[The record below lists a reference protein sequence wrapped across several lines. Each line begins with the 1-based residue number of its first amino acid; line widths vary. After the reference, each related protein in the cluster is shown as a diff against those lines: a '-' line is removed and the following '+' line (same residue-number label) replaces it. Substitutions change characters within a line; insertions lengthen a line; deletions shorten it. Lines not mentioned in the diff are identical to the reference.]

1 MNDRLFSLCTPCPD
15 GFTFCREFRV
25 RDFRRAPFA
34 LHASSAGAGREFLGH
49 HLSRLAGVILIPGD
63 HYSFEEVAPLVSQI
77 IFPPSILPC
86 FADFAAHQLAQLD
99 RYIDSEERLSF
110 LTLENK
116 RFELNNQR
124 VSEEFS
130 RFRESLLREIEERR
144 ATETALRESEERF
157 RALVETSSDWI
168 WEVNEQGVYTYSSPK
183 IIDLLGYSPAEL
195 LGKTPFDLMPEEEAA
210 RVSRQFA
217 ELMKSHLPIVALEN
231 TNLHKDGSL
240 AVLETGGVP
249 IIDHAGV
256 FRGYRGIDRDITE
269 RKRAE
274 DALSERVM
282 LAELSADI
290 GYSLTMQGDL
300 QSILNKCAEALV
312 QRLDV
317 AFARIWTF
325 KAAENVL
332 ELQASAGM
340 YTAIDGSH
348 SRVPLGGLKVGL
360 IAQERKPHVT
370 NAVIGDPRVH
380 DQEWAKREGM
390 VAFAGHPLTVEER
403 LVGVMAMFSRN
414 PLTDVTI
421 KALASV
427 SNEIAIGIER
437 KQAEDALRRHT
448 EELDQCV
455 KERTAELEA
464 KNAELTRLNKIFV
477 GRELRMVEL
486 KERIKEL
493 EKYSTGKEQ
502 RLK

>member
-1 MNDRLFSLCTPCPD
+1 LVTVAFPPPD
-15 GFTFCREFRV
+15 S
-25 RDFRRAPFA
+25 D
-34 LHASSAGAGREFLGH
+34 
-49 HLSRLAGVILIPGD
+49 PG
-63 HYSFEEVAPLVSQI
+63 EVLVSVI
-77 IFPPSILPC
+77 
-86 FADFAAHQLAQLD
+86 
-99 RYIDSEERLSF
+99 
-110 LTLENK
+110 
-116 RFELNNQR
+116 
-124 VSEEFS
+124 
-130 RFRESLLREIEERR
+130 
-144 ATETALRESEERF
+144 
-157 RALVETSSDWI
+157 
-168 WEVNEQGVYTYSSPK
+168 
-183 IIDLLGYSPAEL
+183 
-195 LGKTPFDLMPEEEAA
+195 
-210 RVSRQFA
+210 
-217 ELMKSHLPIVALEN
+217 
-231 TNLHKDGSL
+231 
-240 AVLETGGVP
+240 
-249 IIDHAGV
+249 
-256 FRGYRGIDRDITE
+256 DITE
-269 RKRAE
+269 RKRAEEAIRTLNATLEERVYERTAQLEEAIATLNSDITERRRAE

-300 QSILNKCAEALV
+300 QNILNKCAEALV

-325 KAAENVL
+325 NAAENVL

-437 KQAEDALRRHT
+437 KQAEDALRRLT
-448 EELDQCV
+448 EELDQRV

-464 KNAELTRLNKIFV
+464 KNAELARLNKIFI

-493 EKYSTGKEQ
+493 EGK
-502 RLK
+502 LV